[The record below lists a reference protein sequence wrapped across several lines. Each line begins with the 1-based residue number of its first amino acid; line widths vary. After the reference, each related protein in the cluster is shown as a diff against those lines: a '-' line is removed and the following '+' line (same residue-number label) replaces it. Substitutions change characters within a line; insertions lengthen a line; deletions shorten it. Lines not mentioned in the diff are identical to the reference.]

1 MTAPTAGHCG
11 LGDKY
16 ATGVAK
22 VKKIKRRT
30 LRPAGK
36 LEELTHKMDGYRW
49 NILGLCLMRWKNF
62 GEISSDEKHKVY
74 FSGEEDTRVW
84 DWFLQYI
91 KTW

>member
-11 LGDKY
+11 LGDNY

-22 VKKIKRRT
+22 VKKNKGRT
-30 LRPAGK
+30 LRPTGK

-49 NILGLCLMRWKNF
+49 IILGLCLMGWKNL
-62 GEISSDEKHKVY
+62 GEISSVEKHKVY

-84 DWFLQYI
+84 DWFSLYI
-91 KTW
+91 KT